1 MHWGKSTVSDQD
13 HQQWRLVRLSWPC
26 KSDVAYVGW
35 PWSRRLGRKQKQPRD
50 RNEFLLEVW
59 SGPGCCFNSYSSTEN
74 GLAKRLLV
82 LAWPKPEGGS
92 QKVQNWGHR
101 LWTGGQ
107 GEDAKVS
114 QEHLVLEMTRTS
126 LIVYNLV
133 EVDRSYKESFRKG
146 RCCGA
151 WPWKN
156 CCWKCR
162 RGHRILTISTFS
174 LKWLIGHHISI
185 MGLHVA
191 FLKPSTV

>member
-1 MHWGKSTVSDQD
+1 MSFCLKYG
-13 HQQWRLVRLSWPC
+13 LVP
-26 KSDVAYVGW
+26 DV
-35 PWSRRLGRKQKQPRD
+35 
-50 RNEFLLEVW
+50 
-59 SGPGCCFNSYSSTEN
+59 CFNSYSSTEN

-114 QEHLVLEMTRTS
+114 QEHLVLEMTHTS

-151 WPWKN
+151 
-156 CCWKCR
+156 
-162 RGHRILTISTFS
+162 
-174 LKWLIGHHISI
+174 
-185 MGLHVA
+185 
-191 FLKPSTV
+191 